1 MGTPVDVQETVI
13 LKYRNEK
20 DWRVETSDATF
31 ITLMK
36 NQGYSPA
43 EKAGGYHLYVL
54 PENRLTIRKSAPRK
68 RKKVTEA
75 TRKKL
80 AKNLEKARAARKGK

>member
-1 MGTPVDVQETVI
+1 MGVPIEVQETSI
-13 LKYRNEK
+13 AKYRDEK
-20 DWRVETSDATF
+20 GWEVWTSDSTF

-36 NQGYSPA
+36 NQGYKP
-43 EKAGGYHLYVL
+43 ERKTGGYLLYVL

-80 AKNLEKARAARKGK
+80 AANLKKARAARKGK